1 MLLEF
6 LKLIYVSLPWC
17 SGYNLISTYLDQWN
31 EKVAQLFFVLDLT
44 KDKPKDGSCAYAAWS
59 GMCILKAD
67 QISDFI
73 SCEGAPWAATILLH
87 GK

>member
-1 MLLEF
+1 MLVLT
-6 LKLIYVSLPWC
+6 V
-17 SGYNLISTYLDQWN
+17 N

-67 QISDFI
+67 QISNFI
-73 SCEGAPWAATILLH
+73 SCEGVP
-87 GK
+87 

>member
-1 MLLEF
+1 MQWLQSYF
-6 LKLIYVSLPWC
+6 HIPWPV
-17 SGYNLISTYLDQWN
+17 LVLTVN

-73 SCEGAPWAATILLH
+73 SCEGVPWAATIVLH